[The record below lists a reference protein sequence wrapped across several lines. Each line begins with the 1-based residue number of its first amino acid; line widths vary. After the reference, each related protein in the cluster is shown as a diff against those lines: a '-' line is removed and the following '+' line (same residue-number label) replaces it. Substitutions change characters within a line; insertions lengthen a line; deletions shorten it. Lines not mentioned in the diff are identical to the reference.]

1 MDPHS
6 SSVER
11 RNTHRASLWTFGA
24 IVLCVVSV
32 SGQRPL
38 PELVDALSSSDEL
51 VWRAALLE
59 VRSRPTTA
67 VLPAIPAII
76 HLLEREGVEESWLYC
91 DHLERFGAAAA
102 PALPLLVK
110 HFDEIEGRSVPLQG
124 CVEKIAASV
133 GPGFVREI
141 MRITSAHA
149 RRVAKASTWRGEQL
163 DLELFDSMFFVR
175 TGFERPMQGFG
186 TAALPA
192 LRRALHDRDPYLR
205 AEAAWFLSWQE
216 AAGDRRLVELRH
228 ALTRERASWPRYQL
242 QNVVTRLQNE
252 ARQVK

>member
-1 MDPHS
+1 M
-6 SSVER
+6 
-11 RNTHRASLWTFGA
+11 HRASLWTFGA
-24 IVLCVVSV
+24 IVLCVANV
-32 SGQRPL
+32 SGQRSL

-51 VWRAALLE
+51 VWRAALQE
-59 VRSRPTTA
+59 VNRRPTTA

-76 HLLEREGVEESWLYC
+76 RLLEREGVEESWLYC

-102 PALPLLVK
+102 PALALLVK
-110 HFDEIEGRSVPLQG
+110 HFDEIDGRSVPLQG
-124 CVEKIAASV
+124 CIEKIAASA
-133 GPGFVREI
+133 GPGVVPEI

-149 RRVAKASTWRGEQL
+149 RRVAKASRTRGESL
-163 DLELFDSMFFVR
+163 NIAVFDSMFFLR
-175 TGFERPMQGFG
+175 AGFERPIQGFG
-186 TAALPA
+186 AAALPA

-216 AAGDRRLVELRH
+216 AAGDRRLVELRQ